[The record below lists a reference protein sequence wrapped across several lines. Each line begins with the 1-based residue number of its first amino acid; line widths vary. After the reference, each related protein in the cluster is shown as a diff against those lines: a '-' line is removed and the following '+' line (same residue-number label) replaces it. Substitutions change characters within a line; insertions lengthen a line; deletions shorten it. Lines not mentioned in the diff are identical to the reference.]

1 MVSMSSFIDPAVEMA
16 WICAFR
22 VAALLPEIPA
32 VAVPM
37 AAGEAPRTKRDA
49 DLEDVIFYRGIK
61 KWEKGERKVRE
72 R

>member
-1 MVSMSSFIDPAVEMA
+1 MVSKSSFIVPAVDIA

-37 AAGEAPRTKRDA
+37 AAGEAPRIDRGA
-49 DLEDVIFYRGIK
+49 VLEEGIFVEVK
-61 KWEKGERKVRE
+61 MGEMGE
-72 R
+72 G

>member
-1 MVSMSSFIDPAVEMA
+1 MVSMSSFMVPAVDIA

-37 AAGEAPRTKRDA
+37 AAGEAPRIERGA
-49 DLEDVIFYRGIK
+49 VLEEGIFVEVE
-61 KWEKGERKVRE
+61 KWEMWEKVKFGG
-72 R
+72 